1 MNKITYKTLA
11 LNVQSILEELKST
24 NSYYAEAKGE
34 DFFERIAKGQHP
46 KATLLGC
53 SDARFKVRASNL
65 QVEDEDDVFVIRNIG
80 NQFIV
85 AEGSIEY
92 GIYHLHTP
100 LLLVMGHSRCG
111 AVQAAISEYRQERL
125 AIRRE
130 INHLA
135 LPIRKYIGKD
145 LTNEAWLEAV
155 KDNVNFQIEECMQ
168 RFKHEVKSGK
178 LTIVGLIYDFAN
190 DMKNGYGK
198 INPININGD
207 SNLENIK
214 NNPLLKSFFE

>member
-1 MNKITYKTLA
+1 MNKITHKTLA

-92 GIYHLHTP
+92 GIYHYTLHFFWLWDT
-100 LLLVMGHSRCG
+100 LD
-111 AVQAAISEYRQERL
+111 AAQYKLQL
-125 AIRRE
+125 ANI
-130 INHLA
+130 
-135 LPIRKYIGKD
+135 D
-145 LTNEAWLEAV
+145 
-155 KDNVNFQIEECMQ
+155 
-168 RFKHEVKSGK
+168 KS
-178 LTIVGLIYDFAN
+178 D
-190 DMKNGYGK
+190 
-198 INPININGD
+198 
-207 SNLENIK
+207 
-214 NNPLLKSFFE
+214 